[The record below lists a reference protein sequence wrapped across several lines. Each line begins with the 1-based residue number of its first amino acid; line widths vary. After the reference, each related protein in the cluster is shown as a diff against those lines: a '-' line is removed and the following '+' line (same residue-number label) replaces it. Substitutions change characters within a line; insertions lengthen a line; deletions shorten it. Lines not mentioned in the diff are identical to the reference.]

1 MPTRRDPPYGRRV
14 VTLVALHG
22 NGGGGFRFS
31 LLPEH
36 LPADVHLVAPSLPGF
51 TGGPPLADSSVPA
64 LARHVRGLLADLP
77 RPLVLLGHGI
87 GGSVALE
94 VVQQDAAAVDGL
106 VLHAPVGARLD
117 TRLFP
122 RLMRIPGATSFLRW
136 GISSPLT
143 RPLVRRRLFTPGA
156 VPRPVADR
164 FLAAYGE
171 CAAFGPMFREI
182 TPAWWDSLTPHE
194 LPSVLLW
201 GRGDGVLGADQLE
214 DYRRLLPRAGVEV
227 VEDWTHW
234 PMLEQPADYAAVVGR
249 LARSLA

>member
-1 MPTRRDPPYGRRV
+1 M

-31 LLPEH
+31 LVGAH
-36 LPADVHLVAPSLPGF
+36 LPDDLQLVAPSLPGF
-51 TGGPPLADSSVPA
+51 AGGPPMADTSLAA
-64 LARHVRGLLADLP
+64 LARHVLALLAGLP

-94 VVQQDAAAVDGL
+94 VLQQDASAVNG
-106 VLHAPVGARLD
+106 VILHAPVGARLD

-122 RLMRIPGATSFLRW
+122 RLMRLPGATSLLRW

-156 VPRPVADR
+156 VPRATADR
-164 FLAAYGE
+164 FLQAYGE
-171 CAAFGPMFREI
+171 CQAFGPMFEVI
-182 TPAWWDSLTPHE
+182 TPAWWAGLTPHDT
-194 LPSVLLW
+194 PSVLLW
-201 GRGDGVLGADQLE
+201 GKGDGVLGADQVH
-214 DYRRLLPRAGVEV
+214 DYRRLLPRASVEL

-234 PMLEQPADYAAVVGR
+234 PMLEQPAGYATAVAR
-249 LARSLA
+249 LARSLG